1 MNLNIIK
8 LIKIDKV
15 GTMSKLVLFG
25 LKNIDGFKAASL
37 VDAESGLVL
46 ASEGS
51 GIDIELAAAGNA
63 NVLNT
68 KRRVAESLKLND
80 TIEDILIS
88 LSKEYHLIRPLE
100 KNANVFLYLV
110 LDRKKSNLGLA
121 RHYLKTFEGELDF
134 S

>member
-1 MNLNIIK
+1 
-8 LIKIDKV
+8 
-15 GTMSKLVLFG
+15 MSKLVLFG

-68 KRRVAESLKLND
+68 KRRVAESLNLND

-100 KNANVFLYLV
+100 KNPNVFLYLV